1 MTNINLQ
8 DSFKEF
14 CKQNKLEI
22 NSSQIKVINLLDRF
36 FDNKETFLRRIFKKK
51 NKLCFYLYGKV
62 GVGKTMLLD
71 FYYDRLKIKKLRQH
85 FNEFMLSY
93 HDFKHEKK
101 ETTIIN
107 CNNLIMRFGKSLYK
121 YILLLN
127 QHSIYSKPH

>member
-101 ETTIIN
+101 ETNSINDFVKKLKKNTI
-107 CNNLIMRFGKSLYK
+107 
-121 YILLLN
+121 
-127 QHSIYSKPH
+127 